1 MGLKIECEIN
11 KLNLRLLTTEAKS
24 MANLMV
30 CRKGDFMKKS
40 LFLGVFI
47 LCLLAL
53 TAISWAD
60 GFIIVHPLPDLPTP
74 TPLSVKYHRVNI
86 NVDNQISIV
95 KIDQMFKNPNN
106 RQLEGTYLFPLP
118 EDSAISK
125 FAMDIDGKMTE
136 GKLLD
141 KDEARK
147 IYEDI
152 VRKLKDPAILE
163 YAGKNTFSA
172 RIFPIPANG
181 EKRLKLEYTEILKM
195 NNGLV
200 KLVYP
205 LSTEKFSS
213 KPLEEVTIT
222 VKIKSKTPIKNVYSP
237 SHSISVKRVDDYT
250 AWISYEKNNV
260 LPDKDFIVYYSVSEK
275 DFGLNL
281 TTYKADNK
289 DGGYFLLLISP
300 KEKQARDKIL
310 PKEVVFVIDTSGS
323 MQDNKKIDSAKSALK
338 FCLSKLNAEDTF
350 NVVSFCDTVTYFSKK
365 NLQASDKNK
374 KDALSFA
381 GKIDANGGTNIY
393 EALDTS
399 LGLFSQKEKPR
410 YLIFLTDGLPTVGEV
425 NIAKILDNAKK
436 QNKNTRI
443 YAFGVGYDVN
453 TTLLDQLANNNK
465 GLTEY
470 ISPGEEIETSVSN
483 FYAKI
488 SEPVLSDIKL
498 TFSNVKTKFIY
509 PKELPDIFKGSQL
522 VVLGQYEGDGS
533 SLIELTG
540 KQAGKTVTYTYEE
553 KFTSSDKINEFIPQL
568 WATRRIGYLLE
579 TIRTKGENKELVDEI
594 VRLSKKYGIITPYTS
609 FLVLENGPTT
619 DADMNRMATQSMQQ
633 SISASAPASGKSAV
647 QQSQNIQSLK
657 KGEFEYKDG
666 AEKIKKIGGK
676 TFYLKKGVWIDA
688 DYKNEKTIKVTFLS
702 KEYYQLTQDKD
713 LAKYLS
719 VGDKVIISYK
729 GKVYE
734 VK

>member
-1 MGLKIECEIN
+1 
-11 KLNLRLLTTEAKS
+11 
-24 MANLMV
+24 
-30 CRKGDFMKKS
+30 MKKT
-40 LFLGVFI
+40 LFLGVFV

-60 GFIIVHPLPDLPTP
+60 GFIIVHPIPDLPTP

-86 NVDNQISIV
+86 NVDNQISTV

-125 FAMDIDGKMTE
+125 FAMDIDGKMTD
-136 GKLLD
+136 GKLLG

-222 VKIKSKTPIKNVYSP
+222 VKIKSKTPIKNIYSP

-250 AWISYEKNNV
+250 AQVSYEKNNV

-275 DFGLNL
+275 DFGLSL

-300 KEKQARDKIL
+300 KEKQAQDKIL

-323 MQDNKKIDSAKSALK
+323 MQDNNKIESAKSALK
-338 FCLSKLNAEDTF
+338 FCLSKLNAEDSF
-350 NVVSFCDTVTYFSKK
+350 NVISFCDTVTYFSKK
-365 NLQASDKNK
+365 NIQANDKNK
-374 KDALSFA
+374 KDALSFT
-381 GKIDANGGTNIY
+381 GKLDANGGTNIY

-410 YLIFLTDGLPTVGEV
+410 YLIFLTDGLPTVGET
-425 NIAKILDNAKK
+425 NIAKILDNSKR

-470 ISPGEEIETSVSN
+470 ISPGEEIETIVSN

-522 VVLGQYEGDGS
+522 VVLGQYDGDGS
-533 SLIELTG
+533 SLITLTG

-553 KFTSSDKINEFIPQL
+553 KFASTDKANEFIPQL

-579 TIRTKGENKELVDEI
+579 TIRTKGENKELIDEI

-609 FLVLENGPTT
+609 FLVLEDGPTT
-619 DADMNRMATQSMQQ
+619 DADMNRMATESMKPTL
-633 SISASAPASGKSAV
+633 SAGAPASGKSAV

-676 TFYLKKGVWIDA
+676 TFYLKNGVWIDA